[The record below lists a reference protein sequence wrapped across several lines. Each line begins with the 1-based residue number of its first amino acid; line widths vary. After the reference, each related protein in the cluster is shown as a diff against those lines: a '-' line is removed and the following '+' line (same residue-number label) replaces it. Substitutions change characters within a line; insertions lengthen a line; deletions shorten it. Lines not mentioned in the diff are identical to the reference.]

1 MCGMRFYMSSM
12 GNRSFPLVTATNHVA
27 NPVKV
32 LYVILQNLD
41 CFSVS
46 LCEDVLSYNGSQLHP
61 SMFNL
66 DADKIP
72 TITTLYTHM

>member
-1 MCGMRFYMSSM
+1 MYSM
-12 GNRSFPLVTATNHVA
+12 GYRSTFPVVAATNHVA
-27 NPVKV
+27 NAVKV
-32 LYVILQNLD
+32 LYVILQNFD

-46 LCEDVLSYNGSQLHP
+46 FGEDVLSYYGSQLHP

-72 TITTLYTHM
+72 TITTLYTYM